1 MTTVETADG
10 PVAQAQPVEPQTVP
24 VEAPPAIDAMEPT
37 KFMVGDEEIFDFS
50 STTKPHKFRID
61 GDTFEAIR
69 ELPALTAMEFGQ
81 YANTLDGSNDLKEQ
95 AEAVTRMFRMV
106 LTKESGELFISRLSD
121 VDNPIGAKQMNGI
134 MMWLMEKYGFRPTA
148 PSEDS
153 SDGS

>member
-10 PVAQAQPVEPQTVP
+10 VTQSVDASPQSAPVT
-24 VEAPPAIDAMEPT
+24 APPTIDAMEPV
-37 KFMVGDEEIFDFS
+37 KVMVGDEEVFDFS
-50 STTKPHKFRID
+50 SPSKPHKFRID
-61 GDTFEAIR
+61 GDVFEAIR

-95 AEAVTRMFRMV
+95 GEAVERMFRMV

-148 PSEDS
+148 PSEGS